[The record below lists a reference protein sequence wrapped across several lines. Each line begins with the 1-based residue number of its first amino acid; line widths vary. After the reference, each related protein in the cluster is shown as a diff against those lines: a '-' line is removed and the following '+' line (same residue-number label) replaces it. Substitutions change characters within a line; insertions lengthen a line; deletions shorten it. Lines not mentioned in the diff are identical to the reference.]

1 MQQRLACQSSFASPH
16 KFILHEVEAQ
26 ECLLQEHPCISP
38 HACCFGRWGNCSP
51 TMRTGR
57 CTECTLQMTVYGHGK
72 IELQPFAWS
81 GSTGMLAARA
91 SVHKSPCML
100 LWQMR
105 KLQMTVYGH
114 GKIEL
119 QPFAWSGSTG
129 MLAARASV
137 HKSPCMLLWQMRKL
151 FTHHE
156 DWAVHRVYTANDCL
170 WTWQNWTATFRMKW
184 KHRNACCKSIRA

>member
-1 MQQRLACQSSFASPH
+1 MHVALADEEIVHPPWGLGGAQSVHCKWLSMDMAKLNCNLS
-16 KFILHEVEAQ
+16 HEVEAQ

-105 KLQMTVYGH
+105 KL
-114 GKIEL
+114 
-119 QPFAWSGSTG
+119 
-129 MLAARASV
+129 
-137 HKSPCMLLWQMRKL
+137 

-156 DWAVHRVYTANDCL
+156 DWAVHRVYTANDCI
-170 WTWQNWTATFRMKW
+170 WTWQNWTANRCWGATSSME
-184 KHRNACCKSIRA
+184 